1 MKGALDRLFGLAGK
15 VALVTG
21 GGRGI
26 GRMIA
31 QAYVDAGAGR
41 VYIASR
47 DGAALA
53 RTAGEIASD
62 GRCVA
67 LPADL
72 SSEAGCI
79 GLARELAARTPKLDI
94 LVNNSGATWMA
105 PLETYGEG
113 DWDRLFQLNLKA
125 PFFLARALLPLL
137 EAAATAAA
145 PARIVNVGSIAGE
158 MAESMRCYAYG
169 LSKGGLHQLS
179 RMLAR
184 ELGPRHITVN
194 AIAPGRFA
202 TRMTRAIAG
211 DSDRYRSEL
220 AAIPLGRWGE
230 QDDAA
235 GIALLLASR
244 AGGYVT
250 GAVIPLD
257 GGASLV
263 TA

>member
-1 MKGALDRLFGLAGK
+1 MSDALERLFGLDGK

-31 QAYVDAGAGR
+31 EAFVGAGAAR

-47 DGAALA
+47 RVEAE
-53 RTAGEIASD
+53 TAVEIAPD

-67 LPADL
+67 VAADL
-72 SSEAGCI
+72 ASEAGCRA
-79 GLARELAARTPKLDI
+79 LAEEIAARGPKLDI

-105 PLETYGEG
+105 PFVSYPES

-125 PFFLARALLPLL
+125 PFFLARALLPAL
-137 EAAATAAA
+137 EAAATAGD
-145 PARIVNVGSIAGE
+145 PARIINIGSIAGE

-184 ELGPRHITVN
+184 ELGPRHITAN

-202 TRMTRAIAG
+202 TRMTKAIAD

-220 AAIPLGRWGE
+220 AGIPLGRWGGA
-230 QDDAA
+230 DDAA
-235 GIALLLASR
+235 GVALLLASR
-244 AGGYVT
+244 AGSYLT
-250 GAVIPLD
+250 GLVIPVD